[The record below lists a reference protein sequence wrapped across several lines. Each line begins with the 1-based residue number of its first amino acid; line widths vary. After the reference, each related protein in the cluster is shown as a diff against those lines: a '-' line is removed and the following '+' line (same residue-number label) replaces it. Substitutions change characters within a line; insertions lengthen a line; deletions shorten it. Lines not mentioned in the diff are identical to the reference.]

1 MTAGRA
7 RWKERFADLRRQR
20 QGFEQEQAAGRDR
33 YHTEIRPLLV
43 WAFPAG
49 RARARPVRWVV
60 IPGSLLAR
68 RIAIDDLGTHSG
80 ALTYGAILSI
90 PPLLVFSMSILGF
103 LLAGSPSAQKAV
115 IDAITSLVPAD
126 LSGSATEVMQSQMSA
141 AISGKLSFG
150 IVGLIGLL
158 WSASGLAARF
168 RHALG
173 LIFGTARVG
182 LWASRVVGSLIG
194 LLVVVSLVGVAVLSG
209 IQAWADGP
217 WSNGLLAQVGGQ
229 LLILVGQ
236 FAFVLITYRV
246 LTPGS
251 GPRMRDHLL
260 GTAVFIVGFA
270 GLVALGGIY
279 FSYVVSK
286 SSALY
291 GALGSLFGAIAFLY
305 STAWLLLLGAEVSA
319 FRWEVRRVPPA
330 APLILEG

>member
-1 MTAGRA
+1 
-7 RWKERFADLRRQR
+7 
-20 QGFEQEQAAGRDR
+20 
-33 YHTEIRPLLV
+33 
-43 WAFPAG
+43 
-49 RARARPVRWVV
+49 
-60 IPGSLLAR
+60 
-68 RIAIDDLGTHSG
+68 
-80 ALTYGAILSI
+80 
-90 PPLLVFSMSILGF
+90 
-103 LLAGSPSAQKAV
+103 
-115 IDAITSLVPAD
+115 
-126 LSGSATEVMQSQMSA
+126 
-141 AISGKLSFG
+141 
-150 IVGLIGLL
+150 
-158 WSASGLAARF
+158 
-168 RHALG
+168 
-173 LIFGTARVG
+173 
-182 LWASRVVGSLIG
+182 
-194 LLVVVSLVGVAVLSG
+194 
-209 IQAWADGP
+209 
-217 WSNGLLAQVGGQ
+217 LLAQVGGQ